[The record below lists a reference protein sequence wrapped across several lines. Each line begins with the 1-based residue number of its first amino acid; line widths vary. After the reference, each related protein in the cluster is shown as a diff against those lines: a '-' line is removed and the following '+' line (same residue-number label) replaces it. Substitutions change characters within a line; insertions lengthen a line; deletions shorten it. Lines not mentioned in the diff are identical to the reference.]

1 MNVFVVTLLAW
12 HVKVHDFVLVR
23 IVNVVSGLEVQLG
36 RFFVFNNGA
45 EGL

>member
-1 MNVFVVTLLAW
+1 MDVFVVTLFAW

-23 IVNVVSGLEVQLG
+23 IVDVVCGLEVQLG

-45 EGL
+45 